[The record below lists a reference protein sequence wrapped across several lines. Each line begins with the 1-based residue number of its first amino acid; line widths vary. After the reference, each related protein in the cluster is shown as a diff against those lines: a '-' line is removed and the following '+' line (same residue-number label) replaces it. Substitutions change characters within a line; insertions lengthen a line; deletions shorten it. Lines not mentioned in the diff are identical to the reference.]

1 MLDCTTYKS
10 VQIDF
15 TPPAI
20 APAEGYRVKWRVAGY
35 TAYTTISPNPT
46 TSPIVI
52 PQVPVCTNLE
62 GTIEAS
68 CGNGN
73 YGSPVAFVVGA
84 DSTASGGR
92 GSITG
97 TNSANCNGG
106 ATGTIVTTNAFSKI
120 QLTTT
125 YYSLTGT
132 MQGATLTI
140 REASSGNTV
149 FTLVAPVSTVNTPNS
164 VLTPTTLPAGSYTYT
179 LTTVPCQSTG
189 TNSGSGFTSFQLV
202 NIQPS

>member
-1 MLDCTTYKS
+1 MSNCTTYKS
-10 VQIDF
+10 IQIDF
-15 TPPAI
+15 TAPDI
-20 APAEGYRVKWRVAGY
+20 SPAEGYRVKWRVAG
-35 TAYTTISPNPT
+35 TSAYTTVSPNPT

-52 PQVPVCTNLE
+52 AQVPVCTNLE

-73 YGSPVAFVVGA
+73 YGAPVAFVVAA
-84 DSTASGGR
+84 DATASGSG
-92 GSITG
+92 GTITG
-97 TNSANCNGG
+97 TNSANCSGG

-164 VLTPTTLPAGSYTYT
+164 VLSATTLAAGSYTYT

-202 NIQPS
+202 NINPS

>member
-1 MLDCTTYKS
+1 MLNCTTYKS
-10 VQIDF
+10 IQIDF

-52 PQVPVCTNLE
+52 AQVPVCSNLE

-73 YGSPVAFVVGA
+73 YGSPVAFVVAA
-84 DSTASGGR
+84 DSTASGS
-92 GSITG
+92 GSTITG

-106 ATGTIVTTNAFSKI
+106 TTGTIVSTNAFSKI

-140 REASSGNTV
+140 RDASTSAVV

-164 VLTPTTLPAGSYTYT
+164 VLSSTTLPAGSYTYT
-179 LTTVPCQSTG
+179 LTAVPCQSTG

-202 NIQPS
+202 NINPS

>member
-1 MLDCTTYKS
+1 MSCTTYKS
-10 VQIDF
+10 IQIDF
-15 TPPAI
+15 TAPSI
-20 APAEGYRVKWRVAGY
+20 APAEGYRVKWRVAG
-35 TAYTTISPNPT
+35 TSAYTTVSPNPT
-46 TSPIVI
+46 TSPVVI
-52 PQVPVCTNLE
+52 AQVPVCTNLE

-73 YGSPVAFVVGA
+73 YGSPVAFVVAA
-84 DSTASGGR
+84 DATASGGN
-92 GSITG
+92 GTITG

-120 QLTTT
+120 SLTTT

-140 REASSGNTV
+140 RDASTSSV
-149 FTLVAPVSTVNTPNS
+149 LFTLVAPVSTVNTPNS

-179 LTTVPCQSTG
+179 LTTVPCQTVGS
-189 TNSGSGFTSFQLV
+189 NSGSGFTSFQLI
-202 NIQPS
+202 NISPS